1 MAIPQNTIA
10 LVFDF
15 DHTLTPR
22 CMQEDSIFPKY
33 GLDAQQFWAK
43 CNQRAQQEDW
53 DGELSYLK
61 ELLDALRLDRVS
73 NEDLR
78 GLGGMLEFYP
88 GVLEFFQEFPERALS
103 EKQRAAGIKLEFYII
118 SSGIKPLIEGSV
130 VSPYVREIFACEFSE
145 YDGCIDFPKR
155 VISYTTKTQY
165 LFRINKGMLKY
176 SEDVNDHLDK
186 DLRPIPFEHMIY
198 IGDGPTD
205 VPCFTVM
212 RQMGGSSVAVYNPED
227 STRKSFRKCYVLQAE
242 RNRVDFIAAADYRSG
257 SHLSLILEEKV
268 GSIAERMLLARRAA
282 VEGGLIAAPRYTD

>member
-1 MAIPQNTIA
+1 MPIPQNTIA

-22 CMQEDSIFPKY
+22 CMQEDSIFPEY
-33 GLDAQQFWAK
+33 GLDPEQFWAR
-43 CNQRAQQEDW
+43 CNTRASEQDW
-53 DGELSYLK
+53 DSELCYLK
-61 ELLDALRLDRVS
+61 ELLDALHLDRVS
-73 NEDLR
+73 NADLR
-78 GLGGMLEFYP
+78 ALGRKLEFYP
-88 GVLEFFQEFPERALS
+88 GVVEFFEQFPQRALR
-103 EKQRAAGIKLEFYII
+103 EQHLAAGIKLEFYII
-118 SSGIKPLIEGSV
+118 SSGIKPLIEGSL
-130 VSPYVREIFACEFSE
+130 VSPYMREVFACEFSE
-145 YDGCIDFPKR
+145 VDGCIDFPKR
-155 VISYTTKTQY
+155 VISYTTKTQF

-227 STRKSFRKCYVLQAE
+227 SSRRSFRKSYALQAE
-242 RNRVDFIAAADYRSG
+242 RNRVDFIAPADYRSG

-268 GSIAERMLLARRAA
+268 ASMAERILHSRRLAI
-282 VEGGLIAAPRYTD
+282 ESGHIAAPKYGD